1 MQGKQV
7 KKIIIQINLQD
18 MVKKEEKILI
28 MGSEDKTIMKGED
41 RTIIKSK

>member
-1 MQGKQV
+1 MQEKQV
-7 KKIIIQINLQD
+7 KKVIIQINLQD
-18 MVKKEEKILI
+18 MVKKELI